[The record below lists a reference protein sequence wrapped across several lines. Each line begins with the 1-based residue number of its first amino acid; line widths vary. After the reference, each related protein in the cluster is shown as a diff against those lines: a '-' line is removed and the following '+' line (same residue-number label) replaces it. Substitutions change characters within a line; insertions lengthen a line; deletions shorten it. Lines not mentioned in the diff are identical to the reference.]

1 MKHKCFYK
9 NEQVILSIVLFIF
22 SIIICT
28 SCSKKNDFS
37 KTDISNETTTPST
50 ANSIAIRDTSTVS
63 TSAEGSKDSSYNA
76 DDLIENSSFTNIVS
90 IAFGTPTVISN
101 PLSSKGVTISQNGDI
116 ITITSTAKAVAYEI
130 SGTTTN
136 GSIKIYSDNKFQ
148 LTLKGTSITNT
159 NGPAINIQSKKRVF
173 VVVADN
179 TTNSLADSPSYPTN
193 SSEDSK
199 GTFFSEGQLIFS
211 GKGTL
216 NVKGNHQ
223 HAIASD
229 DYIRV
234 QSGNFN
240 ITGAVKDGFHTND
253 AFIVDGGTI
262 NITSSNDGIECEEGY
277 IVINNGDITIKSVDD
292 GFQASYETDNTIDPY
307 ITINGGK
314 FNITTTSGEGIES
327 KSTLTINAGTFNI
340 KTYDDGLNAGKAIY
354 LNGGNLYVYSS
365 NNDGIDSNGT
375 LTVTGGVIISVGSGA
390 PEEGFDCDNN
400 TFKITGGILVGIGG
414 ATSMPTANVCTQR
427 SVRLGGGTV
436 NQIVHIESSDK
447 TEEALTFVVPRTYAT
462 LLFSSP
468 KLKASTSYDVYTG
481 GSVTDGVSFNGL
493 YTSGTYLRTGA
504 TKSTTFT
511 TSSMVTAAGGSAGPG
526 GGTGGGPGGGR

>member
-1 MKHKCFYK
+1 M
-9 NEQVILSIVLFIF
+9 
-22 SIIICT
+22 
-28 SCSKKNDFS
+28 
-37 KTDISNETTTPST
+37 
-50 ANSIAIRDTSTVS
+50 
-63 TSAEGSKDSSYNA
+63 
-76 DDLIENSSFTNIVS
+76 
-90 IAFGTPTVISN
+90 
-101 PLSSKGVTISQNGDI
+101 
-116 ITITSTAKAVAYEI
+116 
-130 SGTTTN
+130 
-136 GSIKIYSDNKFQ
+136 
-148 LTLKGTSITNT
+148 
-159 NGPAINIQSKKRVF
+159 
-173 VVVADN
+173 
-179 TTNSLADSPSYPTN
+179 
-193 SSEDSK
+193 
-199 GTFFSEGQLIFS
+199 
-211 GKGTL
+211 
-216 NVKGNHQ
+216 
-223 HAIASD
+223 
-229 DYIRV
+229 
-234 QSGNFN
+234 
-240 ITGAVKDGFHTND
+240 
-253 AFIVDGGTI
+253 
-262 NITSSNDGIECEEGY
+262 
-277 IVINNGDITIKSVDD
+277 
-292 GFQASYETDNTIDPY
+292 
-307 ITINGGK
+307 
-314 FNITTTSGEGIES
+314 
-327 KSTLTINAGTFNI
+327 
-340 KTYDDGLNAGKAIY
+340 
-354 LNGGNLYVYSS
+354 YSS